1 MPFILNQCKIYGMK
15 LYERYTKLINTNEGV
30 LITDPADVFYL
41 TGYSNPDAWILISKD
56 GAYYM
61 TDARYT
67 FEAQSCIDSSYN
79 FVNVERGLPKTAHDL
94 IEKLGLSKVLLREDS
109 ITLRYFKLLSKD
121 LSCHFDGA
129 DEDIRGMRS
138 IKTAQEIEIMQKAM
152 NIAEKALAKL
162 FTQIEEGVTE
172 RELADRLEANMR
184 EFGSEGVAFETICV
198 FGENTANPHGHPG
211 DRKLQKGDAV
221 TLDFGATYKGYKS
234 DITRSFCYGF
244 APEGYAEAYDAVLNA
259 HLAVLNNA
267 KAGMTGKE
275 IDALARDYL
284 KEIDLDKYFIHS
296 LGHGVGVEIHEE
308 PFISIR
314 GVNPIVDGMV
324 ITDEPGVY
332 LDGKFGIR
340 IEDTA
345 VMKNGKLATLCC
357 SDKKLIIL

>member
-1 MPFILNQCKIYGMK
+1 MPFIANQCKIYGMK
-15 LYERYTKLINTNEGV
+15 LYERYTKLINSNEGV
-30 LITDPADVFYL
+30 LITDSADVFYL
-41 TGYSNPDAWILISKD
+41 TGYSNPDAWILIADK

-67 FEAQSCIDSSYN
+67 FEAQSCIDSSYSL
-79 FVNVERGLPKTAHDL
+79 VNVERGLPKTAHDL
-94 IEKLGLSKVLLREDS
+94 IKKLGLNKVLLREDS
-109 ITLRYFKLLSKD
+109 ITLRYFKLLSNG
-121 LSCHFDGA
+121 LSCDFEGA
-129 DEDIRGMRS
+129 DENIRGMRS
-138 IKTAQEIEIMQKAM
+138 VKTEEEIEIMQKAM

-162 FTQIEEGVTE
+162 YTQINEGVGE
-172 RELADRLEANMR
+172 RELADQLEANMR

-211 DRKLQKGDAV
+211 DRKLKKGDAI

-234 DITRSFCYGF
+234 DITRSFCYGY
-244 APEGYAEAYDAVLNA
+244 APDGYADAYEAVLTA

-267 KAGMTGKE
+267 KAGMTGME
-275 IDALARDYL
+275 IDAIARDYL
-284 KEIDLDKYFIHS
+284 KSKGLDQHFIHS

-308 PFISIR
+308 PFVSIR
-314 GVNPIVDGMV
+314 GTTPITDGMV